1 MMDIDDLLERLKKQQ
16 RDIEA
21 RFIQSREELENV
33 LGAIQVIS
41 GQTAHSTIL
50 GEERVREASTIFLAQ
65 NTIPINL
72 RTPGARKEE
81 LIKELKDRLRKAK
94 QEITGRDE
102 RITELERYPAQPY
115 PHQ

>member
-1 MMDIDDLLERLKKQQ
+1 MGIEDLLERLKKQQ